1 MGKRWGERRLI
12 GLKFLRSRQGCSV
25 AWKLLDILVTLD
37 LEKDHFYSEIIYP
50 LEAKSE
56 ALAMGSLDYFKNL
69 GQGREKGSEKSE
81 WLYLLPIHLSI
92 HLIILPFIYQWPT
105 LYKEL

>member
-1 MGKRWGERRLI
+1 MI

-69 GQGREKGSEKSE
+69 GRGREKDQRSQNG
-81 WLYLLPIHLSI
+81 YIYYLSI
-92 HLIILPFIYQWPT
+92 CRFT
-105 LYKEL
+105 